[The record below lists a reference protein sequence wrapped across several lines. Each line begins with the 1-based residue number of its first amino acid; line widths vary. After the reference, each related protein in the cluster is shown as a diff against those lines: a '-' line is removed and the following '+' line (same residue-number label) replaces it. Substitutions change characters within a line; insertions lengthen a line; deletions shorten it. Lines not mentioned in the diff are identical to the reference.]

1 MPQFLAI
8 FPTGCLGIAS
18 VYGTFGTRE
27 CANESANGYG
37 RDYASAYTK
46 TVAVG
51 TRLHVCLGTKKF
63 VAAGTHLQIPASIPS
78 VFYVVYILTV
88 FYILGHD
95 VR

>member
-37 RDYASAYTK
+37 RDYARAYTK

-51 TRLHVCLGTKKF
+51 TRLHVSLGTKKF
-63 VAAGTHLQIPASIPS
+63 VATGTSIPS